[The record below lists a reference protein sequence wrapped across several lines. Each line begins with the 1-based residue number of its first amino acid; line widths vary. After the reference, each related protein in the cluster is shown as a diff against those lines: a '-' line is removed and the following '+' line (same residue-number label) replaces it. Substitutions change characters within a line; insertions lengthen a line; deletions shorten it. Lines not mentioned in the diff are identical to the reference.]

1 MDGRVQLPVIEYLQ
15 TRFRVDYVDSITE
28 AGPNGILAREAP
40 AATVRSVFERVR
52 VSVEHHTS
60 VGIAVVGHHDCAGN
74 PVERQ
79 QQLEDIRAARRVV
92 RERFGDLPVVGLWV
106 DERWD
111 VHEVDED

>member
-1 MDGRVQLPVIEYLQ
+1 
-15 TRFRVDYVDSITE
+15 
-28 AGPNGILAREAP
+28 
-40 AATVRSVFERVR
+40 
-52 VSVEHHTS
+52 
-60 VGIAVVGHHDCAGN
+60 
-74 PVERQ
+74 VERQ